1 MRLIDADA
9 LLLDNTWEWYDE
21 YGNLTVAGRAVEN
34 APTVDP
40 FKDKSL
46 EALMDDAFTRGY
58 YNGREVFN
66 RVKHG
71 WWKHSEYAGI
81 DYYQCNL
88 CGKSVRHTAENYCPN
103 CGAKMDGGTEHE
115 TD

>member
-34 APTVDP
+34 APTIDP

-46 EALMDDAFTRGY
+46 EQL
-58 YNGREVFN
+58 
-66 RVKHG
+66 
-71 WWKHSEYAGI
+71 
-81 DYYQCNL
+81 
-88 CGKSVRHTAENYCPN
+88 N
-103 CGAKMDGGTEHE
+103 CGARMDGEADE
-115 TD
+115 ID